1 MIHTFLIRHLI
12 KYTLTLLLFCCMS
25 CLVQAGGFYLLLEK
39 DTTAVKLKPK
49 YTFRQYKE
57 LEQFLFDTRARLIN
71 KGYLEASF
79 DSLSRQGDTVFARLH
94 TGKQY
99 EVDYPVVYT
108 KRKAI
113 KTAPSLAGV
122 DKQLQE
128 QLRQL
133 ENNGYPFAKVSTD
146 SVLLTDTSLTLQYAV
161 EKGRFITIDSFI
173 NHGSSKITKGFIQ
186 NYIGIKSG
194 KPYSESRIR
203 EIDKLLQKLPYAT
216 VRQPSSILFRE
227 EKADIHLYLDKR
239 KVNSFDFLVGF
250 LPGSNNGKILI
261 TGEVRVHLQNAFRRG
276 EEVFLQWQRL
286 QPQSQMLDIRFNYPY
301 LLNAPLGVN
310 FTFKLDKRDSSSLDL
325 AWQLGLPYMT
335 KSNNYIKGFYK
346 YFQTIILAADTT
358 FAKLNKRLPN
368 NLDAVNNQYGIQAY
382 YESLDYLFNPRKGFE
397 LKITGS
403 AGVKKIRPNN
413 QITTLS
419 DPFSPE
425 FNYAGLYDSI
435 QKKSVKG
442 DVFWMGNYYLPMGK
456 KQRHIFRFGLNG
468 GAVFNR
474 DLLRNELIRI
484 GGNKLLRGFDEQS
497 IFASAYQIGTL
508 EYRMIVQR
516 NSYFFIFMDA
526 AYVRQKFDRKITQDF
541 PFGVG
546 AGITFETKIGI
557 FGLTYALGQQKYQKM
572 DFRNSKLH
580 FGYVAVF

>member
-1 MIHTFLIRHLI
+1 
-12 KYTLTLLLFCCMS
+12 MS

-516 NSYFFIFMDA
+516 NSYFFVFLDA

>member
-1 MIHTFLIRHLI
+1 MI
-12 KYTLTLLLFCCMS
+12 KYTLTLLLLCCMS

-94 TGKQY
+94 TGKKY

-161 EKGRFITIDSFI
+161 EKGRFIAIDSFI

-516 NSYFFIFMDA
+516 NSYFFVFLDA

>member
-1 MIHTFLIRHLI
+1 MI

-113 KTAPSLAGV
+113 KTAPSLAGI

-516 NSYFFIFMDA
+516 NSYFFVFLDA

>member
-1 MIHTFLIRHLI
+1 
-12 KYTLTLLLFCCMS
+12 MS
-25 CLVQAGGFYLLLEK
+25 CLVQASGFYLLLEK

-516 NSYFFIFMDA
+516 NSYFFVFLDA

>member
-1 MIHTFLIRHLI
+1 MI

-113 KTAPSLAGV
+113 KTAPSLAGI

-286 QPQSQMLDIRFNYPY
+286 QPKSQMLDIRFNYPY

-516 NSYFFIFMDA
+516 NSYFFVFLDA

>member
-1 MIHTFLIRHLI
+1 MI

-161 EKGRFITIDSFI
+161 EKGRFIAIDSFI

-286 QPQSQMLDIRFNYPY
+286 QPKSQMLDIRFNYPY

-516 NSYFFIFMDA
+516 NSYFFVFMDA

>member
-1 MIHTFLIRHLI
+1 MI

-113 KTAPSLAGV
+113 KTAPSLAGI

-516 NSYFFIFMDA
+516 NSYFFVFMDA

>member
-1 MIHTFLIRHLI
+1 MI

-516 NSYFFIFMDA
+516 NSYFFVFMDA